1 MIALRLFSAADPS
14 RQIDLRVLG
23 EREEIT
29 IGRDAAAGW
38 ALPDPDRALSRLHL
52 KVGVR
57 DGAVSVTDTSTNGV
71 TSAAREERLPRDKP
85 VRVEPG
91 ERLELGPY
99 VLLIE
104 RSDHVSAP
112 APLARREDVNP
123 FAPVGGIEEPPE
135 TRRRIDPFG
144 SGMAPDPLAA
154 DPFADS
160 GLGLGAGALG
170 RVSARPGAGL
180 PESDAW
186 ERRDGGRAGDW
197 NAGPIRAEP
206 VIGAPQAWHEPPAED
221 ADERG
226 FGFDAPFRQPILRAP
241 DLAASDL
248 AIPSDWDAA
257 PPSRPDPADLAPTPV
272 SASPFDAPASGP
284 GGSEPQRQPSP
295 HPELVEGQGRRAD
308 GGRLV
313 LPHAQDKAEGDG
325 GACNVEFRESAP
337 AIKAKPAAPPQP
349 ASTVSQS
356 SAPAA
361 PGASSG
367 LFEAFCAGAKLD
379 PAALA
384 GEDQAAMM
392 ERLGAV
398 YRHMVLGL
406 SDVLGERTA
415 LKNEYRMVRTT
426 IQADE
431 NNPFKWAPPQ
441 KVASELL
448 RAANDGFLDGPAAV
462 AESYQDVKKHL
473 LCMLAGLRAA
483 LASSLETLAP
493 AKIEDAIKDQS
504 FVLKPRAAVA
514 WAEYVKVYGQYRQEA
529 EDSADSPVNR
539 AFRAAYEKQLDEL
552 ERMALR

>member
-14 RQIDLRVLG
+14 RQIDVRVLG
-23 EREEIT
+23 EREEVT

-52 KVGVR
+52 KIGVR
-57 DGAVSVTDTSTNGV
+57 DGAISVTDTSTNGV
-71 TSAAREERLPRDKP
+71 TSASREERLPRDQP

-104 RSDHVSAP
+104 RGDHVSAP
-112 APLARREDVNP
+112 APLTPREASNP
-123 FAPVGGIEEPPE
+123 FAPVGEVDEPPE
-135 TRRRIDPFG
+135 RRRRVDPFA

-154 DPFADS
+154 DPFADD
-160 GLGLGAGALG
+160 GLGLGSLG
-170 RVSARPGAGL
+170 HVPTRSGAGL
-180 PESDAW
+180 SQDDAW

-197 NAGPIRAEP
+197 NAGPVRAEP
-206 VIGAPQAWHEPPAED
+206 TIGAPQAWKEPPRTED
-221 ADERG
+221 DERG
-226 FGFDAPFRQPILRAP
+226 FGFDAPFRQPILRTP

-257 PPSRPDPADLAPTPV
+257 PPSRPEPAALGPV
-272 SASPFDAPASGP
+272 PASPSPFDAPASRP
-284 GGSEPQRQPSP
+284 GGLRP
-295 HPELVEGQGRRAD
+295 QGRQS
-308 GGRLV
+308 
-313 LPHAQDKAEGDG
+313 PQDEAEGDDP
-325 GACNVEFRESAP
+325 AVKPIERAPAVKAKLAAP
-337 AIKAKPAAPPQP
+337 AIPPPPAPPSPAAA
-349 ASTVSQS
+349 ASRPSDL
-356 SAPAA
+356 AA
-361 PGASSG
+361 PGASTN

-379 PAALA
+379 PASLA
-384 GEDQAAMM
+384 GEDPAAMM
-392 ERLGAV
+392 GRLGEV

-448 RAANDGFLDGPAAV
+448 RAADDGFLDGPAAV

-483 LASSLETLAP
+483 LASSLDTLAP
-493 AKIEDAIKDQS
+493 GRIEDAIKDQS

-514 WAEYVKVYGQYRQEA
+514 WAEYVKVYGQYRHEA
-529 EDSADSPVNR
+529 EDSADSAVNR

-552 ERMALR
+552 DRMALR

>member
-14 RQIDLRVLG
+14 RQIDVRVLG
-23 EREEIT
+23 DREEIT
-29 IGRDAAAGW
+29 LGRDAAAGW
-38 ALPDPDRALSRLHL
+38 ALADPDRALSRLHL
-52 KVGVR
+52 KVALR

-71 TSAAREERLPRDKP
+71 TSAAREERLPRDQP

-104 RSDHVSAP
+104 RSDHVAAP
-112 APLARREDVNP
+112 APLAPRQDANP
-123 FAPVGGIEEPPE
+123 FAPVGEIDEPPE
-135 TRRRIDPFG
+135 RRRRADPFA
-144 SGMAPDPLAA
+144 SKMVPDPLAA
-154 DPFADS
+154 DPFADD
-160 GLGLGAGALG
+160 GLGLGSFG
-170 RVSARPGAGL
+170 RAPARSGAGL
-180 PESDAW
+180 SESDAW
-186 ERRDGGRAGDW
+186 ERGDGGRAGDW
-197 NAGPIRAEP
+197 NAAPTRSEP
-206 VIGAPQAWHEPPAED
+206 AIGAPQAWKEPPAAD
-221 ADERG
+221 ADEQG
-226 FGFDAPFRQPILRAP
+226 FGFDAPFRQPILRTP
-241 DLAASDL
+241 DLASSDL

-257 PPSRPDPADLAPTPV
+257 QPAPTDLGPAPV
-272 SASPFDAPASGP
+272 SRSPFDAPASGP
-284 GGSEPQRQPSP
+284 DRSEPQRLHSA
-295 HPELVEGQGRRAD
+295 HPEPVEGRDVPPWRD
-308 GGRLV
+308 GPV
-313 LPHAQDKAEGDG
+313 LRQAQDEAEGERGD
-325 GACNVEFRESAP
+325 AALDPRESAP
-337 AIKAKPAAPPQP
+337 AIQARPVAPPLAAPVLSPP
-349 ASTVSQS
+349 SD
-356 SAPAA
+356 PAA
-361 PGASSG
+361 PGASSN

-384 GEDQAAMM
+384 GEDQAAVM

-441 KVASELL
+441 KVATELL

-483 LASSLETLAP
+483 LASSLDTLAP
-493 AKIEDAIKDQS
+493 GRIEDAIKDQS

-514 WAEYVKVYGQYRQEA
+514 WAEYVKVYGQFRTEA

-552 ERMALR
+552 DRMALR

>member
-14 RQIDLRVLG
+14 RQIDVRVLG
-23 EREEIT
+23 EREEVT
-29 IGRDAAAGW
+29 LGRDAAAGW
-38 ALPDPDRALSRLHL
+38 PLADPDRALSRLHL
-52 KVGVR
+52 KV
-57 DGAVSVTDTSTNGV
+57 AVQGGMVSATDTSTNGV
-71 TSAAREERLPRDKP
+71 TSASLGERLPRDQP

-104 RSDHVSAP
+104 RGDHVSAP
-112 APLARREDVNP
+112 PPAAPRAASNP
-123 FAPVGGIEEPPE
+123 FTPSGEIDEPPE
-135 TRRRIDPFG
+135 ARRRADPFA
-144 SGMAPDPLAA
+144 SKMAPDPLAA
-154 DPFADS
+154 DPFADD
-160 GLGLGAGALG
+160 GLGLGPLAGGSG
-170 RVSARPGAGL
+170 RSSGGL
-180 PESDAW
+180 AEGDAW
-186 ERRDGGRAGDW
+186 ERRDGGRAGEW
-197 NAGPIRAEP
+197 NTAPTRAEP
-206 VIGAPQAWHEPPAED
+206 AIGDPQAWHEPPAED

-226 FGFDAPFRQPILRAP
+226 FGFDAPFRQPILRTP

-248 AIPSDWDAA
+248 AIPSDWDSLPASRPEPVDQVRAA
-257 PPSRPDPADLAPTPV
+257 PVAP
-272 SASPFDAPASGP
+272 SPFDAPARPPERAAAVVPDGP
-284 GGSEPQRQPSP
+284 ERDASSPRATGASPAARPGAPLHPSAEDGNADPAPELAKVAPAMAAKPSVVRAPAPSEP
-295 HPELVEGQGRRAD
+295 
-308 GGRLV
+308 
-313 LPHAQDKAEGDG
+313 
-325 GACNVEFRESAP
+325 
-337 AIKAKPAAPPQP
+337 P
-349 ASTVSQS
+349 ASDSL
-356 SAPAA
+356 AA
-361 PGASSG
+361 SG

-448 RAANDGFLDGPAAV
+448 RTASDGFLDGPAAV

-483 LASSLETLAP
+483 LASSLDTLAP
-493 AKIEDAIKDQS
+493 GRIEDAIKDQS

-514 WAEYVKVYGQYRQEA
+514 WAEYVKVYGQFRREA

-539 AFRAAYEKQLDEL
+539 EFRAAYEKQLDEL
-552 ERMALR
+552 DRLALR

>member
-14 RQIDLRVLG
+14 RQIDVRVLG
-23 EREEIT
+23 ERDEIT
-29 IGRDAAAGW
+29 LGRDASAGW

-57 DGAVSVTDTSTNGV
+57 DGSVSVTDTSTNGV
-71 TSAAREERLPRDKP
+71 TSASREERLPRDQP

-112 APLARREDVNP
+112 APRARREEANP
-123 FAPVGGIEEPPE
+123 FAPVGEVDEPPE
-135 TRRRIDPFG
+135 RRRRVDPFS

-154 DPFADS
+154 DPFADD
-160 GLGLGAGALG
+160 GLGLGSLG
-170 RVSARPGAGL
+170 RASPARSGSGL
-180 PESDAW
+180 ADGDAW

-197 NAGPIRAEP
+197 NAAPVRTEP
-206 VIGAPQAWHEPPAED
+206 VIGAPQAWNEPPAAD

-226 FGFDAPFRQPILRAP
+226 FGFDAPFRQPILRTP

-248 AIPSDWDAA
+248 AIPSDWDAT
-257 PPSRPDPADLAPTPV
+257 PPSQPALAEPV
-272 SASPFDAPASGP
+272 SAPVSPSPFDAPASGP
-284 GGSEPQRQPSP
+284 NGSEAQPQHSP
-295 HPELVEGQGRRAD
+295 HPELVEGRGVPPRRD
-308 GGRLV
+308 GPFLRQ
-313 LPHAQDKAEGDG
+313 AQDLAEGERGDPAVG
-325 GACNVEFRESAP
+325 LRESAP
-337 AIKAKPAAPPQP
+337 VIRAEPATPPEPAPKRTSPSDAAAPP
-349 ASTVSQS
+349 TR
-356 SAPAA
+356 
-361 PGASSG
+361 SG

-379 PAALA
+379 PTALA

-441 KVASELL
+441 KVATELL

-483 LASSLETLAP
+483 LSSSLDTLAP
-493 AKIEDAIKDQS
+493 AQIEEAIKDQS

-514 WAEYVKVYGQYRQEA
+514 WAEYVKVYGQYRREA

-552 ERMALR
+552 DRMALR

>member
-1 MIALRLFSAADPS
+1 MIALRLFSIADPS
-14 RQIDLRVLG
+14 RQIDVRVLG
-23 EREEIT
+23 DREEIT
-29 IGRDAAAGW
+29 LGRDAAAGW

-52 KVGVR
+52 KVGLR

-71 TSAAREERLPRDKP
+71 TSATREERLPRDKP

-104 RSDHVSAP
+104 RGDHVSAP
-112 APLARREDVNP
+112 PSPSPVREASNP
-123 FAPVGGIEEPPE
+123 FAPVGEREEPPE
-135 TRRRIDPFG
+135 TRRRPDPFA

-154 DPFADS
+154 DPFAES
-160 GLGLGAGALG
+160 GLGLGSGLPG
-170 RVSARPGAGL
+170 RSGAGL
-180 PESDAW
+180 SDGDAW
-186 ERRDGGRAGDW
+186 ARRDGGRAGDW
-197 NAGPIRAEP
+197 NAAPVRAEP
-206 VIGAPQAWHEPPAED
+206 IIGAPPAWHEPPAAD

-226 FGFDAPFRQPILRAP
+226 FGFDAPFRQPMLKTP
-241 DLAASDL
+241 DVAASDL
-248 AIPSDWDAA
+248 AIPSDWDSA
-257 PPSRPDPADLAPTPV
+257 PPGQPAPAALVSAPV
-272 SASPFDAPASGP
+272 SPSPFDAPASGP
-284 GGSEPQRQPSP
+284 DGSEVQPRHSPQD
-295 HPELVEGQGRRAD
+295 E
-308 GGRLV
+308 
-313 LPHAQDKAEGDG
+313 AEGERGDPAVG
-325 GACNVEFRESAP
+325 LRESAP
-337 AIKAKPAAPPQP
+337 AIKAKPAAPPP
-349 ASTVSQS
+349 AAPVL
-356 SAPAA
+356 ADPAA
-361 PGASSG
+361 PGASAG
-367 LFEAFCAGAKLD
+367 LFEAFCAGARLD

-384 GEDQAAMM
+384 GEDPAALM

-441 KVASELL
+441 KVATELL
-448 RAANDGFLDGPAAV
+448 RSANDGFLDGPAAV

-483 LASSLETLAP
+483 LSSSLETLAP
-493 AKIEDAIKDQS
+493 ARIEEAIKDQS

-514 WAEYVKVYGQYRQEA
+514 WAEYVKVYGQFRREA

-539 AFRAAYEKQLDEL
+539 EFRAAYEKQLDEL
-552 ERMALR
+552 DRMALR

>member
-14 RQIDLRVLG
+14 RQIDVRVLG

-29 IGRDAAAGW
+29 LGRDAAAGW

-52 KVGVR
+52 RVGVR

-71 TSAAREERLPRDKP
+71 TSATREERLPRDKP

-104 RSDHVSAP
+104 RGDHVAAP
-112 APLARREDVNP
+112 ASPPPVREASNP
-123 FAPVGGIEEPPE
+123 FAPVGEREEPPE
-135 TRRRIDPFG
+135 TRRRPDPFA

-154 DPFADS
+154 DPFAES
-160 GLGLGAGALG
+160 GLGLGSGLG
-170 RVSARPGAGL
+170 PGLPARSGAGL
-180 PESDAW
+180 SDGDAW
-186 ERRDGGRAGDW
+186 ARRDGGRAGDW
-197 NAGPIRAEP
+197 NSAPVRAEP
-206 VIGAPQAWHEPPAED
+206 IIGAAPAWHEPPAA

-226 FGFDAPFRQPILRAP
+226 FGFDAPFRQPMLRTP
-241 DLAASDL
+241 DVAASDL
-248 AIPSDWDAA
+248 AIPSDWDSA
-257 PPSRPDPADLAPTPV
+257 PPGQPARAALVSAPV
-272 SASPFDAPASGP
+272 SPSPFDAPASGP
-284 GGSEPQRQPSP
+284 DGSEVQPQHSP
-295 HPELVEGQGRRAD
+295 HPE
-308 GGRLV
+308 
-313 LPHAQDKAEGDG
+313 AEGERG
-325 GACNVEFRESAP
+325 QPAVGLRESAP
-337 AIKAKPAAPPQP
+337 VIRAEPATLPEPAPKRTSPSDAAAPAAPPP
-349 ASTVSQS
+349 
-356 SAPAA
+356 
-361 PGASSG
+361 G
-367 LFEAFCAGAKLD
+367 LFEAFCAGARLD

-384 GEDQAAMM
+384 GEDPAALM
-392 ERLGAV
+392 ERLGVV

-426 IQADE
+426 VQADQ

-441 KVASELL
+441 KVATELL
-448 RAANDGFLDGPAAV
+448 RSANEGFLDGPAAV

-483 LASSLETLAP
+483 LSSSLETLAP
-493 AKIEDAIKDQS
+493 ARMEEAIKDQS

-514 WAEYVKVYGQYRQEA
+514 WAEYVKVYGQFRREA

-539 AFRAAYEKQLDEL
+539 EFRAAYEKQLDEL
-552 ERMALR
+552 DRMALR

>member
-14 RQIDLRVLG
+14 RQIDVRVLG
-23 EREEIT
+23 EREEVT
-29 IGRDAAAGW
+29 LGRDAAAGW

-71 TSAAREERLPRDKP
+71 TSATQGGRLPRDQP

-112 APLARREDVNP
+112 APQARREDANP
-123 FAPVGGIEEPPE
+123 FAPMGGSEEPPE
-135 TRRRIDPFG
+135 RRQRVDPFA

-154 DPFADS
+154 DPFADD
-160 GLGLGAGALG
+160 GLGLGPLG
-170 RVSARPGAGL
+170 RSPARSGAGL
-180 PESDAW
+180 SGGDAW

-197 NAGPIRAEP
+197 NAGPTRAEP
-206 VIGAPQAWHEPPAED
+206 VIGAPQAWREPPARD
-221 ADERG
+221 ADDGG

-257 PPSRPDPADLAPTPV
+257 PPSHPEPADQDPAPAPP
-272 SASPFDAPASGP
+272 SPFDAPAK
-284 GGSEPQRQPSP
+284 GSEDLEPRRRLSP
-295 HPELVEGQGRRAD
+295 RSELVEGRGVHHPRE
-308 GGRLV
+308 GTV
-313 LPHAQDKAEGDG
+313 LRQAQDEAEGEG
-325 GACNVEFRESAP
+325 GEPAVEPGESAP
-337 AIKAKPAAPPQP
+337 AIKVKPATPPPAAPAPSP
-349 ASTVSQS
+349 P

-483 LASSLETLAP
+483 LSSSLDTLAP
-493 AKIEDAIKDQS
+493 AQIEEAIKDQS

-514 WAEYVKVYGQYRQEA
+514 WAEYVKVYGQYRREA

-552 ERMALR
+552 DRMALR

>member
-14 RQIDLRVLG
+14 RQIDVRVLG
-23 EREEIT
+23 EREEVT
-29 IGRDAAAGW
+29 LGRDAAAGW
-38 ALPDPDRALSRLHL
+38 PLADPDRALSRLHL
-52 KVGVR
+52 KV
-57 DGAVSVTDTSTNGV
+57 AVQGGMVSATDTSTNGV
-71 TSAAREERLPRDKP
+71 TSASLGERLPRDQP

-104 RSDHVSAP
+104 RGDHVSAP
-112 APLARREDVNP
+112 PPAAPRTASNP
-123 FAPVGGIEEPPE
+123 FAPSGEIDEPPE
-135 TRRRIDPFG
+135 ARRRADPFA
-144 SGMAPDPLAA
+144 SKMAPDPLAA
-154 DPFADS
+154 DPFAED
-160 GLGLGAGALG
+160 GLGLGPLAGGSG
-170 RVSARPGAGL
+170 RSSGGL
-180 PESDAW
+180 AEGDAW
-186 ERRDGGRAGDW
+186 ERRDGGRAGEW
-197 NAGPIRAEP
+197 NTAPTRAEP
-206 VIGAPQAWHEPPAED
+206 AIGDPQAWHEPPAEA

-226 FGFDAPFRQPILRAP
+226 FGFDAPFRQPILRTP
-241 DLAASDL
+241 ELAASDL
-248 AIPSDWDAA
+248 AIPSDWDVA
-257 PPSRPDPADLAPTPV
+257 PPARPEPAAV
-272 SASPFDAPASGP
+272 ASPFDAPARGRKPEQLATPVIPDGEADPGIRASKAPAALGP
-284 GGSEPQRQPSP
+284 GSP
-295 HPELVEGQGRRAD
+295 LRSGRHD
-308 GGRLV
+308 GESDQASGV
-313 LPHAQDKAEGDG
+313 AG
-325 GACNVEFRESAP
+325 GAP
-337 AIKAKPAAPPQP
+337 AVAAAPPTQP
-349 ASTVSQS
+349 EPAPVS
-356 SAPAA
+356 AA
-361 PGASSG
+361 PTPPAPVATSG

-392 ERLGAV
+392 QRLGAV

-441 KVASELL
+441 KVATELL

-483 LASSLETLAP
+483 LASSLDTLAP
-493 AKIEDAIKDQS
+493 ARIEDAIKDQS

-514 WAEYVKVYGQYRQEA
+514 WAEYVKVYGQFRTEA

-552 ERMALR
+552 DRMALR

>member
-14 RQIDLRVLG
+14 RQIDVRVLG
-23 EREEIT
+23 DREEIT
-29 IGRDAAAGW
+29 LGRDAAAGW
-38 ALPDPDRALSRLHL
+38 ALADPDRALSRLHL

-71 TSAAREERLPRDKP
+71 TSSGREERLPRDKP

-112 APLARREDVNP
+112 TLQARREETNP
-123 FAPVGGIEEPPE
+123 FAPVSEINEPPE
-135 TRRRIDPFG
+135 RGRRVDPFA
-144 SGMAPDPLAA
+144 SGIAPDPLAA
-154 DPFADS
+154 DPFAED
-160 GLGLGAGALG
+160 GLGLGSFG
-170 RVSARPGAGL
+170 RAPARPSTGL
-180 PESDAW
+180 SDGDAW

-197 NAGPIRAEP
+197 NMAPTRAEP
-206 VIGAPQAWHEPPAED
+206 AIGAPQAWKELPAQD
-221 ADERG
+221 ADERS
-226 FGFDAPFRQPILRAP
+226 FGFDAPFRQPILRTP
-241 DLAASDL
+241 DLAAADL
-248 AIPSDWDAA
+248 AIPSDWDAT
-257 PPSRPDPADLAPTPV
+257 PPSQPGPPDPGPASP
-272 SASPFDAPASGP
+272 SPFDAPASGLD
-284 GGSEPQRQPSP
+284 GLQPQRQPSP
-295 HPELVEGQGRRAD
+295 HPEPVEGRGVPPRRD
-308 GGRLV
+308 GLV
-313 LPHAQDKAEGDG
+313 LRQAQDEAEGEG
-325 GACNVEFRESAP
+325 GDSAVEPDERAP
-337 AIKAKPAAPPQP
+337 AIKAKPAAPPP
-349 ASTVSQS
+349 A
-356 SAPAA
+356 APMLADPVA
-361 PGASSG
+361 PGASAG

-392 ERLGAV
+392 QRLGAV

-448 RAANDGFLDGPAAV
+448 RTANDGFLDGPAAV

-483 LASSLETLAP
+483 LASSLDTLAP
-493 AKIEDAIKDQS
+493 ARIDEAIKDQS

-514 WAEYVKVYGQYRQEA
+514 WAEYVKVYGQYRREA

-552 ERMALR
+552 DRMALR

>member
-14 RQIDLRVLG
+14 RQIDVRVLG
-23 EREEIT
+23 EREEVT

-71 TSAAREERLPRDKP
+71 TSASREERLPRDQP

-91 ERLELGPY
+91 ERMEFGPY
-99 VLLIE
+99 ALLIE

-112 APLARREDVNP
+112 TPLAPREDVNP
-123 FAPVGGIEEPPE
+123 FAPVGRSEEPPE
-135 TRRRIDPFG
+135 PRRHADPFA
-144 SGMAPDPLAA
+144 SKMAPDPLAA
-154 DPFADS
+154 DPFADD
-160 GLGLGAGALG
+160 GLGLGSVG
-170 RVSARPGAGL
+170 RAPVSAGL
-180 PESDAW
+180 TDGDAW

-197 NAGPIRAEP
+197 NAGPGRAEP
-206 VIGAPQAWHEPPAED
+206 AIGAPQAWHEPPAVD

-226 FGFDAPFRQPILRAP
+226 FGFDAPFHQPMLRAP
-241 DLAASDL
+241 DLAAGDL
-248 AIPSDWDAA
+248 AIPSDWDSA
-257 PPSRPDPADLAPTPV
+257 PPGRPEPVGLAVAPV
-272 SASPFDAPASGP
+272 ASPFDAPERSPGSPDRISPVLPDGEADPGP
-284 GGSEPQRQPSP
+284 GANE
-295 HPELVEGQGRRAD
+295 
-308 GGRLV
+308 
-313 LPHAQDKAEGDG
+313 
-325 GACNVEFRESAP
+325 AP
-337 AIKAKPAAPPQP
+337 AAIGSGSPLRSGRDDRGSDQPGDVARAKPAVAAAPVTQP
-349 ASTVSQS
+349 AP
-356 SAPAA
+356 APASIA
-361 PGASSG
+361 PIPPAPVANPG

-384 GEDQAAMM
+384 GEDQAVMM

-441 KVASELL
+441 KVATELL
-448 RAANDGFLDGPAAV
+448 RAANDGFLDGPSAV

-483 LASSLETLAP
+483 LASSLDTLAP
-493 AKIEDAIKDQS
+493 GRIEEAIKEQS

-514 WAEYVKVYGQYRQEA
+514 WSEYVKVYGQYRKEA

-539 AFRAAYEKQLDEL
+539 EFRAAYEKQLDEL
-552 ERMALR
+552 DRMALR